1 MFEDRKDAGQKLGM
15 ALNAYKGC
23 NGIVLAIP
31 KGGVEVAYYVARHLK
46 LPMSL
51 VIVRKL
57 PFPDNPEAGFGA
69 IAEDGGIFL
78 ADTFHE
84 RIPPSTAEI
93 IIEEQ
98 KKELNRRVNI
108 LREGKP
114 LPELTNKIVILVD
127 DGIAMGSSMQ
137 VAIMLCKNRRA
148 KKIVAAVPVANEEV
162 ASDLE
167 KMVDDL
173 VVLEKPAL
181 FRAVAQVYEN
191 WYDVTDGEVISILQ
205 KEKSYQSISFK
216 E

>member
-1 MFEDRKDAGQKLGM
+1 MFEDRKDAGQKLGK
-15 ALNAYKGC
+15 ALKAYKGC
-23 NGIVLAIP
+23 NGIVMAIP
-31 KGGVEVAYYVARHLK
+31 KGGVEVAHYVAKHLK

-69 IAEDGGIFL
+69 IAEDGGIFF
-78 ADTFHE
+78 ADRIRE

-98 KKELNRRVNI
+98 KEELKRRINI
-108 LREGKP
+108 LKEGKP
-114 LPELTNKIVILVD
+114 IPEVQNKTVILVD

-137 VAIMLCKNRRA
+137 VAIMLCKNLRE
-148 KKIVAAVPVANEEV
+148 KKIVVAVPVASKEV
-162 ASDLE
+162 SAELE
-167 KMVDDL
+167 KMVDDMI
-173 VVLEKPAL
+173 VLEKPTA

-191 WYDVTDGEVISILQ
+191 WYDVSDEEVISILQ
-205 KEKSYQSISFK
+205 KEKNYQNSSFK